1 VAEPWS
7 IAKSRHVCAGC
18 GKEFAEKRS
27 FFSCLLDGP
36 EGFERRDFCPGCWE
50 VRAPGEVFC
59 FWRTRRPAEEARRVV
74 DTGLMLEFFD
84 RLKGAEADDKKVFR
98 FVLALYLMR
107 RKELKLL
114 EIAREGETEKL
125 VFRRKSD
132 GEKVDVAN
140 PGLSEEEIQG
150 ASSQLSELLNA
161 GLAEQAD

>member
-7 IAKSRHVCAGC
+7 IAKSTHVCAVC

-50 VRAPGEVFC
+50 VRSPGDLFC
-59 FWRTRRPAEEARRVV
+59 FWRTRRPAEERRQVV

-84 RLKGAEADDKKVFR
+84 RLKGAESEDKKVFR

-114 EIAREGETEKL
+114 EIGRSGDTERL
-125 VFRRKSD
+125 VFKRKGDS
-132 GEKVDVAN
+132 EKVEVEN
-140 PGLSEEEIQG
+140 PGLSEEEIQN
-150 ASSQLSELLNA
+150 ASSQLAELLSA
-161 GLAEQAD
+161 GLEDEES